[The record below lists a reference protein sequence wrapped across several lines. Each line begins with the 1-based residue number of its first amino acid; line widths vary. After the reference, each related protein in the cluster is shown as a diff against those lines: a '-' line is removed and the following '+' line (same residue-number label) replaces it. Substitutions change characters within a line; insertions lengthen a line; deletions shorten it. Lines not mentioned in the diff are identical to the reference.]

1 MKTVESLNCQTEE
14 FDLYTL
20 GSIKPL
26 RVLQEDSDA
35 RPVSQKD
42 YSNALWMID
51 GRGQARGQDTSWDF
65 AIASQR
71 GNELYGQ
78 LCCLANQLSL
88 PTSFF
93 LAWDHNGG

>member
-51 GRGQARGQDTSWDF
+51 GRGQARGQDTCWDF

-78 LCCLANQLSL
+78 FCCLANQLSL